1 MYHYDNHDLSTD
13 HGRPE
18 AEMPY
23 EAADAMTVFLIA
35 IDGIPM
41 LFAGNEI
48 ADRAEYSLFAN
59 RHHKR
64 SVLDWSAAF
73 TDAGKRR
80 LEIVKAMS
88 KIRRERPEFFSG
100 EMKWIDSGNDKVLAF
115 ERTKGDS
122 KTFVFVSASPEPVE
136 ISAKLS
142 ENPKAY
148 FAQRAK
154 VSGGG
159 DSAKVS
165 LEPYGFALIE

>member
-1 MYHYDNHDLSTD
+1 M
-13 HGRPE
+13 
-18 AEMPY
+18 
-23 EAADAMTVFLIA
+23 
-35 IDGIPM
+35 
-41 LFAGNEI
+41 
-48 ADRAEYSLFAN
+48 
-59 RHHKR
+59 
-64 SVLDWSAAF
+64 
-73 TDAGKRR
+73 
-80 LEIVKAMS
+80 KAMS

-115 ERTKGDS
+115 ERAKGDS
-122 KTFVFVSASPEPVE
+122 KTFVFVSASPDPVE